1 MENSSSLQSMEKGFL
16 RDLFSEIKQ
25 NQKLIIR
32 AFIGAT
38 LIIIAVYGLT
48 HK

>member
-1 MENSSSLQSMEKGFL
+1 MKNVSSLQPVERTLLKEL
-16 RDLFSEIKQ
+16 IAEIKQ
-25 NQKLIIR
+25 NQKYIIR

>member
-1 MENSSSLQSMEKGFL
+1 MENSSSLQSVEKFNL
-16 RDLFSEIKQ
+16 KELFSAIKQ
-25 NQKLIIR
+25 NQKDIIR
-32 AFIGAT
+32 CLIGAT